1 MRRREFVTL
10 LGGAAA
16 WPVAAKAQQR
26 PNPVVGF
33 LRPNKAEDAG
43 HLVAAIRQGLREAGY
58 SADKVVMEFRW
69 ADDHEERLPK
79 LAAELVAVPV
89 AVIVAGSFPAARAA
103 KAATASIPIVFVT
116 GADPV
121 TEGLVSS
128 LNRPPG
134 NMTGVSFYDVP
145 IIGKRIAL
153 LRELV
158 PKAELI
164 AVLQDPNSAT
174 HQTETRELAS
184 AVHAMAQKIITLKA
198 GNEQEISAAF
208 STLAKSGAGALL
220 VGGGSFFNGRRNQL
234 VGLAALHAIPAS
246 YFTAGIVGAGGLMSY
261 GASLTDAYRRAGVY
275 AARILD
281 GEKPSNLPVE
291 LPSKFELAINLRTA
305 KTLGLSVPPSLL
317 ARADE
322 VIE

>member
-1 MRRREFVTL
+1 MRRREFITL

-16 WPVAAKAQQR
+16 WPVAAEAQQR

-58 SADKVVMEFRW
+58 PADKVVMEFRW

-134 NMTGVSFYDVP
+134 NITGVSFYDVP

-184 AVHAMAQKIITLKA
+184 AVHAMGQKIITLKA

-220 VGGGSFFNGRRNQL
+220 VGGGSFFNGRRGQL
-234 VGLAALHAIPAS
+234 VGLAALHPIPAS
-246 YFTAGIVGAGGLMSY
+246 YFTAAIVGAGGLMSY